1 MIQLNLRPASEGC
14 RSSTANLRLRL
25 RLGHPPLSSNDSVI
39 VRLYSTTTRS
49 NSITIRP
56 SSIMVRP
63 SSIVMRN
70 VAHFRSYSAKQ
81 SPPLNPALQP
91 PGPAASSVGAHKAPP
106 KLIYP
111 PSPSPSPFP
120 APLSSSSSPQ
130 SPSPSPP
137 GLGGS
142 FGDAPVELGVGE
154 ITEGKF
160 RIEPLRRQGEDVETM
175 RARLTYQSRKRGILE
190 ADLLLS
196 TFAHGHLGRMG
207 PQLLEQ
213 YDRFLDENDWDIYY
227 WATQQAPRVSVKY
240 AEGGSSQPISGADA
254 GVYGPAVEDARPTVV
269 EEVRKGRAED
279 LAEGST
285 DVWRAPQPANDNK
298 NDAGVP
304 GFGGRAPTEWAQ
316 TVGRSREPYRPP
328 PSRWKDSE
336 ILRIVRAH
344 VQARKQREAGRGD
357 VGGLGKMPDLH
368 PVGKT
373 ERNV

>member
-1 MIQLNLRPASEGC
+1 M
-14 RSSTANLRLRL
+14 
-25 RLGHPPLSSNDSVI
+25 
-39 VRLYSTTTRS
+39 TRS
-49 NSITIRP
+49 NSMAIRP
-56 SSIMVRP
+56 SSIMARP

-70 VAHFRSYSAKQ
+70 VAHLLCPPAVPAHFRPYSAKQ
-81 SPPLNPALQP
+81 SSPRGLSSNDSTEIASPPLNPALQP
-91 PGPAASSVGAHKAPP
+91 SGPAGSSVGAHKAPP
-106 KLIYP
+106 ELIPSP
-111 PSPSPSPFP
+111 PS
-120 APLSSSSSPQ
+120 PLSSSSSPQ
-130 SPSPSPP
+130 SLSPSLP

-142 FGDAPVELGVGE
+142 FGGAPVELGVGE

-160 RIEPLRRQGEDVETM
+160 RIEPLRRQDEDIETM

-227 WATQQAPRVSVKY
+227 WATQQAPPTSVEY
-240 AEGGSSQPISGADA
+240 AEGVSSPPGSGADA
-254 GVYGPAVEDARPTVV
+254 DVHEPVVEGARPTVA
-269 EEVRKGRAED
+269 EEVRKDRAED
-279 LAEGST
+279 LAESNA
-285 DVWRAPQPANDNK
+285 DVQRAPQPASYSEK
-298 NDAGVP
+298 SEAGVV
-304 GFGGRAPTEWAQ
+304 GLGGRAPTEWAQ

-336 ILRIVRAH
+336 ILRMVRAH
-344 VQARKQREAGRGD
+344 VHARKQREAGRGD

-368 PVGKT
+368 PVGKA